1 MILFS
6 ILSQPQWSLFNR
18 TGPEKPSEKREILSD
33 MGHLTIYCTW
43 LYPAVFSLQLYCTA
57 KQIRNFWQISL
68 KCLILVLYPC
78 CTKDYKRKKGI
89 NDKGCARAPDW
100 IIEVT
105 YPSSTRMDYAVKL
118 FKYRTTGVREYWL
131 VNSMKKVV
139 QT

>member
-1 MILFS
+1 M
-6 ILSQPQWSLFNR
+6 
-18 TGPEKPSEKREILSD
+18 
-33 MGHLTIYCTW
+33 
-43 LYPAVFSLQLYCTA
+43 
-57 KQIRNFWQISL
+57 
-68 KCLILVLYPC
+68 
-78 CTKDYKRKKGI
+78 KKGI
-89 NDKGCARAPDW
+89 KDKGCARAHDW